1 MEEKEKNIN
10 RPKFALLS
18 LSGGLDST
26 MSLLYLLA
34 DKTKHY
40 QEIFTYSFSYGQ
52 KHTREIKLAK
62 NNVKYLNSLIEKGKL
77 GTSVTRIHHSIID
90 LTSVFEG
97 TGSSLVQDSNLVIPE
112 GKYAESNQRSTVVPI
127 RNIIFS
133 SILFSKA
140 SGIVTRLTNEY
151 TLPYVDIILGIH
163 ADDGSDGYPDTRKE
177 SVYKAQE
184 LYKISDYNSFYI
196 DYISPFVNNTKGE
209 LLQQGIQSGL
219 KIGLNKHQI
228 NKILKNTITCYN
240 PDPKTGASCGKCASC
255 NSRKE
260 AFEYVKMEDPIEY
273 ATYVIGEGKNHYLL
287 DEKTGKKEPVSNG
300 YLNWLVDRNK
310 KY

>member
-10 RPKFALLS
+10 RPKLALLS

-34 DKTKHY
+34 DKTKNYH
-40 QEIFTYSFSYGQ
+40 EIFAYSFSYGQ

-140 SGIVTRLTNEY
+140 SGIITRLTNDT
-151 TLPYVDIILGIH
+151 TLPYVDIALGIH
-163 ADDGSDGYPDTRKE
+163 ADDGSDGYPDCRE
-177 SVYKAQE
+177 HSVKMAQQ

-209 LLQQGIQSGL
+209 LLRQGLQSGL

-240 PDPKTGASCGKCASC
+240 PVPGTGQSCGKCASC

-260 AFEYVKMEDPIEY
+260 AFAYVKMEDPIEY
-273 ATYVIGEGKNHYLL
+273 ATYIVGEGKQHYLL
-287 DEKTGKKEPVSNG
+287 DGKTGEKKPVGKEYINF
-300 YLNWLVDRNK
+300 LMNK
-310 KY
+310 K